1 MATQKDIAQHL
12 GVSASLVSKV
22 LNDRL
27 GTTNVRPELVEAI
40 RNAAD
45 ELGYRP
51 NLTAK
56 ALAQGRQ
63 GVIGVFLRRIGQPG
77 SGINEAL
84 AEGILAQAR
93 ISNQKLLMNFY
104 SEPEEF
110 RLLCSLADRG
120 IVDGL
125 IIGGFI
131 RETILP
137 DLLAVN
143 AAGTPVITA
152 CHEAVHPTL
161 PNVTTDQVQVG
172 RLATLHLI
180 ERGCRRIAHLNTKS
194 NRFAGYKAAMAEHDL
209 PLDDALIWPAVYDL
223 TYEAGTQAVAH
234 WLAEGLELDG
244 IVAQSDEQAAGALN
258 ALIERGRRVPEDVRI
273 IGIDNAPYCNYSI
286 VPLSSVSQSFETVGR
301 TAVDLL
307 MTAVGNPEKAIECV
321 DVQPVLHARRSTR

>member
-1 MATQKDIAQHL
+1 MATQKDIAQRL

-27 GTTNVRPELVEAI
+27 GTTNVRPETVKAI
-40 RNAAD
+40 RRAAE

-93 ISNQKLLMNFY
+93 IRDQKLLMNFY
-104 SEPEEF
+104 SEGEEF

-125 IIGGFI
+125 IVGGFI
-131 RETILP
+131 REAILP
-137 DLLAVN
+137 DLLDVH

-152 CHEAVHPTL
+152 CHEQAHPSL
-161 PNVTTDQVQVG
+161 PNVGTDKAQVA
-172 RLATLHLI
+172 RIAALHLI
-180 ERGCRRIAHLNTKS
+180 ERGCRRIAHLNTMEE
-194 NRFAGYKAAMAEHDL
+194 RFNGYRAALGEHG
-209 PLDDALIWPAVYDL
+209 LDVPTELVWPATYDF
-223 TYEAGTQAVAH
+223 TYEAGAQAVAH
-234 WLAEGLELDG
+234 WLAEGLDFDG
-244 IVAQSDEQAAGALN
+244 IVAQSD
-258 ALIERGRRVPEDVRI
+258 
-273 IGIDNAPYCNYSI
+273 
-286 VPLSSVSQSFETVGR
+286 
-301 TAVDLL
+301 
-307 MTAVGNPEKAIECV
+307 
-321 DVQPVLHARRSTR
+321 